1 MRLYTQKKKTTGKN
15 RKTTIRQINQPL
27 HRMPLPMTTTSHEH
41 GTG

>member
-1 MRLYTQKKKTTGKN
+1 MRLYTQKGEQQEKN
-15 RKTTIRQINQPL
+15 RKTTIRQIKQLL